1 MEGLREGSEGEKERE
16 ERGRENSKLQVLA
29 RKLPE
34 LHSLEVLS
42 HPSQHRRLSLF
53 VVLLTVHWKIKLLP
67 LDIHSAKFT

>member
-16 ERGRENSKLQVLA
+16 ERV
-29 RKLPE
+29 KLPE
-34 LHSLEVLS
+34 IHSLEVLS
-42 HPSQHRRLSLF
+42 HPSQHGRLSLF